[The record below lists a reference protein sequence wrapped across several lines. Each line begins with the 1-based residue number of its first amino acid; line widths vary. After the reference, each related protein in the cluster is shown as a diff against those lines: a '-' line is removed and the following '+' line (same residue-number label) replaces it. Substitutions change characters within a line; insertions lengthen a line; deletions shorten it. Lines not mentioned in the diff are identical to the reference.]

1 MEEKMEKTIETV
13 EKKKKT
19 FTRKCNKAPRLTK
32 KQRKELGVG
41 RDQGR
46 ASLNNISVPST
57 KARLV
62 IDLIRGKDYEMA
74 LAIVKNTPNIIT
86 EALEKLLISAR
97 ANAVNNN
104 NLAEDKLYVAE
115 IYADQGTT
123 LKRIK
128 ALSRGSAARIK
139 KRACHLTVVL
149 KERV

>member
-1 MEEKMEKTIETV
+1 MEEKMEKTTENK
-13 EKKKKT
+13 EKT

-41 RDQGR
+41 KDQGR
-46 ASLNNISVPST
+46 ASINNVSVPAT
-57 KARLV
+57 KAKLV
-62 IDLIRGKDYEMA
+62 IDLIRGKDYEVA

-86 EALEKLLISAR
+86 ETLEKLLVSAH

-104 NLAEDKLYVAE
+104 NLDESKLYVAE

-128 ALSRGSAARIK
+128 ALSRGSATRIN
-139 KRACHLTVVL
+139 KRTCHLTVVL

>member
-1 MEEKMEKTIETV
+1 MEEKMEKTT
-13 EKKKKT
+13 EKKEKT

-41 RDQGR
+41 KDQGR
-46 ASLNNISVPST
+46 ASVDNISISAS
-57 KARLV
+57 KAKLV
-62 IDLIRGKDYEMA
+62 VDLIRGKDYETA
-74 LAIVKNTPNIIT
+74 LAIVKNTQNIVT
-86 EALEKLLISAR
+86 ETLEKLLISAR

-104 NLAEDKLYVAE
+104 NLDESKLYVAE
-115 IYADQGTT
+115 IYANQGTT

-139 KRACHLTVVL
+139 KRTCHLEVVL

>member
-1 MEEKMEKTIETV
+1 MEKTTENK
-13 EKKKKT
+13 EKT

-41 RDQGR
+41 KDQGR
-46 ASLNNISVPST
+46 ASVDNVSIPSS
-57 KARLV
+57 KAKLV
-62 IDLIRGKDYEMA
+62 ADLIRGKDYETA
-74 LAIVKNTPNIIT
+74 LAIVKHTPNIVT
-86 EALEKLLISAR
+86 ETLEKLLISAR

-104 NLAEDKLYVAE
+104 NLDESKLYVTE
-115 IYADQGTT
+115 IYANQGTT

-139 KRACHLTVVL
+139 KRTCHLTVVL